1 MHACDAGPRDIDRPV
16 QSDVQLIL
24 IKMAGRAARVD
35 IIIPSPRRRSR
46 SLSLSL
52 LSREGGREQGAGG
65 FDVCARGRGNFVVPL
80 RLPALRFER
89 NVQFFVTSNM
99 K

>member
-46 SLSLSL
+46 SLSFSPF
-52 LSREGGREQGAGG
+52 EGGKEEGAGG

-80 RLPALRFER
+80 RFPALRFER